1 MSRVLLKPFKSYIIL
16 YMKIALGAD
25 HAGFELKE
33 ILTPLIKEMGFEVID
48 MGTGSSC
55 SADYPDYAEAVAQAV
70 SEGRVDRGILICGTG
85 IGMAIVANKFKNVR
99 ATLCNDLYTAKLSRL
114 HNNANILC
122 FGARVIGK
130 DLAKEIVTVWL
141 NTPFEGGRHEKRLEK
156 INFIERKVLG
166 Q

>member
-1 MSRVLLKPFKSYIIL
+1 
-16 YMKIALGAD
+16 MKIAIGAD

-48 MGTGSSC
+48 MGTSSSC
-55 SADYPDYAEAVAQAV
+55 SADYPDYAEAVAQEV